1 MDMIPLYRFD
11 TVIENG
17 YTVIVPSFE
26 WIDNYYINI

>member
-1 MDMIPLYRFD
+1 LDMDMFPLYRFD

-26 WIDNYYINI
+26 